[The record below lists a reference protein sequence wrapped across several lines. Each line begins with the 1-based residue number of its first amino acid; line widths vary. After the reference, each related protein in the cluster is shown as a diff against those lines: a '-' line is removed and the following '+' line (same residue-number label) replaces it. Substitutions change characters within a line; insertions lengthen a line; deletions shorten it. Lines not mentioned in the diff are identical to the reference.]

1 MEEQFFKISDFATK
15 IGKHVNTVDGWFK
28 KLEEQ
33 HIHYINRINNE
44 KVYDQLDLKIALFIK
59 QKREQKWSLDA
70 IFEDLENHFDLRP
83 FPIEEEP
90 KNNVLDLNVIKR
102 QIAEEVRK
110 GIEEAAAAQ
119 LKEIKDEYDKM
130 MMQYMVQVEE
140 QYKKIMKHLPDP
152 EDSKK
157 TRQQQITDLI
167 TRRRV
172 ESILKREALELWE
185 QKPESERLK
194 KVGLFSK
201 IEDVNKRDRFIEEY
215 IDQHFEE
222 YMRKELG
229 IE

>member
-1 MEEQFFKISDFATK
+1 MEEQFFKISDFASK
-15 IGKHVNTVDGWFK
+15 IGKHINTVDGWFK

-33 HIHYINRINNE
+33 HIHYVNRINNE

-59 QKREQKWSLDA
+59 QRREQKWALDA

-83 FPIEEEP
+83 FPLEEEP
-90 KNNVLDLNVIKR
+90 KNDVLDLNIIKR
-102 QIAEEVRK
+102 QIVEEVRK
-110 GIEEAAAAQ
+110 GIEEVAGAQ
-119 LKEIKDEYDKM
+119 LKEIKDEYDKI

-140 QYKKIMKHLPDP
+140 QYKNIMKHLPDP
-152 EDSKK
+152 EESQKR
-157 TRQQQITDLI
+157 RQQQISNLI

-172 ESILKREALELWE
+172 ESILKREALKQWE

-194 KVGLFSK
+194 RVGLFSK

-222 YMRKELG
+222 YMKKEFG
-229 IE
+229 IK